1 MNKAQSCVLL
11 IDGGGSGARA
21 RLCTLDGTILATGKG
36 GPANLSS
43 DYAGASQN
51 LHALAELV
59 YAQAGRDQSLMA
71 ADFAFVALAGAGASA
86 QRQELIDSFS
96 FQNMTLATDIDV
108 TLAAALG
115 TEQDGVVAMLG
126 TGSFYVWRSQGEVR
140 RVGGWGMHLGDECG
154 GAWLG
159 RELLREAVK
168 AYDKVGIQSPL
179 TAQLIEE
186 FGGSPKAMVPFA
198 RDAQAADYAKLA
210 PRLVA
215 AYEQGDSVATAI
227 INRALEML
235 CATLGPADQLPGQR
249 LCFLGGLG
257 PFYQNHMPADY
268 QAICRSAAG
277 EALDGAFWLAQR
289 EFGF

>member
-1 MNKAQSCVLL
+1 
-11 IDGGGSGARA
+11 
-21 RLCTLDGTILATGKG
+21 
-36 GPANLSS
+36 
-43 DYAGASQN
+43 
-51 LHALAELV
+51 
-59 YAQAGRDQSLMA
+59 
-71 ADFAFVALAGAGASA
+71 
-86 QRQELIDSFS
+86 
-96 FQNMTLATDIDV
+96 
-108 TLAAALG
+108 
-115 TEQDGVVAMLG
+115 
-126 TGSFYVWRSQGEVR
+126 
-140 RVGGWGMHLGDECG
+140 MHLGDECG

-159 RELLREAVK
+159 RQMLREAVK
-168 AYDKVGIQSPL
+168 AYDKVGVQSAL

-210 PRLVA
+210 PRLVE

-257 PFYQNHMPADY
+257 PFYQSHMPADY
-268 QAICRSAAG
+268 QAICQPAAG